1 MSKKGTG
8 EPVQTFCPVVKYW
21 RFGCSEVYIIKGKL
35 NAHLKDACSLKN
47 TDIPPSY
54 LVCCGLQYL
63 QNKPSQD
70 FCYLLKKTLQSSWPC
85 QAFIAKLWLR
95 QWQSPIHIPQ
105 QNLGLSLNAY
115 MKSFKITLQLYLDKE
130 SPN

>member
-8 EPVQTFCPVVKYW
+8 EPVQTFCPVVTYW

-47 TDIPPSY
+47 TDIPPIN

-70 FCYLLKKTLQSSWPC
+70 FCYLLKKTLQSFWP
-85 QAFIAKLWLR
+85 
-95 QWQSPIHIPQ
+95 
-105 QNLGLSLNAY
+105 LSSFHCKALAEVVT
-115 MKSFKITLQLYLDKE
+115 KSHSHSTVE
-130 SPN
+130 SGSVFECLHEKF